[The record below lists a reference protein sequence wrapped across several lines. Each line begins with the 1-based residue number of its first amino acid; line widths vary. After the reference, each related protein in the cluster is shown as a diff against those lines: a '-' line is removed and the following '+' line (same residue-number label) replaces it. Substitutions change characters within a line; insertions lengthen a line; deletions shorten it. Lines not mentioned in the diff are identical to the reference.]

1 MISRMKCGALG
12 TLAFAILM
20 VTLTMVPSACRAQT
34 DPIGSKL
41 TDKRVTLNLENADLR
56 YALKLLFNSVGANF
70 TLDAF
75 AQGTVTVALRDVPFK
90 TALESLLRSTSTQN
104 PLTYRVED
112 GVYYITVKKDETIVE
127 VDPITEAPVPP
138 KSRITKI
145 QLNYVSIDDLLNAGL
160 IFGVI
165 RTGSQYQ

>member
-1 MISRMKCGALG
+1 MISRIKNSARLALAIGVMAAGIAG
-12 TLAFAILM
+12 TPVL
-20 VTLTMVPSACRAQT
+20 CHAQNE
-34 DPIGSKL
+34 PAGGKL
-41 TDKRVTLNLENADLR
+41 IDKRVTLNLEDADLR

-112 GVYYITVKKDETIVE
+112 GVYYITVKKDE
-127 VDPITEAPVPP
+127 PITE
-138 KSRITKI
+138 I
-145 QLNYVSIDDLLNAGL
+145 L
-160 IFGVI
+160 
-165 RTGSQYQ
+165 